1 MGWGVRA
8 EKTPLLRILVV
19 DDHPFHRRLAADT
32 LRMMRN
38 VHVDQVESAEAGLG
52 ALGYVQPDVVL
63 VAWEMNETDGL
74 AFTQRLRQ
82 GDAGDAFRRLPV
94 VMISARGRASEI
106 ERARAAG
113 VDEYVQRPFSAT
125 VLHRRVRETLG
136 RRREFVES
144 THYVGPC
151 RRRRARD
158 DYDGPKRRLFDAAD
172 KGADSPDTQIR
183 KGLVRMYVQ
192 SLGALLEAA
201 PAGDTDAMRDVSLS
215 CAQLSV
221 LAGDMKDRLLM
232 SATSSLF
239 NYVKGVGAGA
249 PLNTDVVQAH
259 LDAVLKLAE
268 LPNSQIEL
276 RQTVTQQLSV
286 MVTKKLRQAGQAA

>member
-1 MGWGVRA
+1 MGWDVRA

-52 ALGYVQPDVVL
+52 ALGYVQPHVVV
-63 VAWEMNETDGL
+63 VAWEMDDTDGL
-74 AFTQRLRQ
+74 VFTQRLRQ
-82 GDAGDAFRRLPV
+82 GEAGDAFRRLPV
-94 VMISARGRASEI
+94 VMISARGRISEI
-106 ERARAAG
+106 ERARSFG
-113 VDEYVQRPFSAT
+113 VDEYVQRPYSAA

-151 RRRRARD
+151 RRRRGRG
-158 DYDGPKRRLFDAAD
+158 DYDGPKRRLFDAVD
-172 KGADSPDTQIR
+172 KGADNPDTQIR

-192 SLGALLEAA
+192 SLTALLQTGRSGE
-201 PAGDTDAMRDVSLS
+201 PETMRDISLS
-215 CAQLSV
+215 CAQLSM
-221 LAGDMKDRLLM
+221 LSSDMKDRLLM
-232 SATSSLF
+232 SATSSLL

-249 PLNTDVVQAH
+249 PLNAEVVQAH
-259 LDAVLKLAE
+259 LDAILKLAE

-276 RQTVTQQLSV
+276 RQTVTQELSH